1 MPDTRF
7 FQTLQP
13 LSVADIAARIGGE
26 VGRGGERII
35 RSIAPLSSA
44 DEGAIAFLG
53 DRKFAAQLAETRAG
67 CVIVHPS
74 AAEAAP
80 TKAAVIVSTEPQA
93 SWARAS
99 ALLHLPVMLDVA
111 FPAEDAA
118 EDDSVRIGPGVVL
131 GEGVR
136 VGRGTRIGAN
146 TVIVD
151 YDLPF
156 GTAGLDFNQD
166 PVQGVVDALSQP
178 DRLDATLMDSPAG
191 DFGFLKKP
199 EGKGFAFFNNFFYDF
214 FLIVFLKNWHFTD
227 VVILKKQNLMFCYA
241 IMPCSRSILRN
252 FVRFSAKVK

>member
-1 MPDTRF
+1 MPDPRF

-93 SWARAS
+93 SWARA
-99 ALLHLPVMLDVA
+99 
-111 FPAEDAA
+111 
-118 EDDSVRIGPGVVL
+118 
-131 GEGVR
+131 
-136 VGRGTRIGAN
+136 
-146 TVIVD
+146 
-151 YDLPF
+151 
-156 GTAGLDFNQD
+156 
-166 PVQGVVDALSQP
+166 
-178 DRLDATLMDSPAG
+178 
-191 DFGFLKKP
+191 
-199 EGKGFAFFNNFFYDF
+199 
-214 FLIVFLKNWHFTD
+214 
-227 VVILKKQNLMFCYA
+227 
-241 IMPCSRSILRN
+241 
-252 FVRFSAKVK
+252 